1 MSVAEAK
8 KWKVSRAFKYVG
20 SGTTPKSGEP
30 EYYDSGSINWLI
42 TGDLTDGEIKHIT
55 RRITPKAITDYP
67 TLKIYPAG
75 SIVIAM
81 YGATIGK
88 VGLLTQSSAVN
99 QACCVLVPDQKIL
112 PRYALYY
119 FLASKR
125 QLIDL
130 GVGGGQPNISQDI
143 VKSFKITVPKIEEQK
158 QIVGYLDLKT
168 SLSDKM
174 ITAKN
179 HTHTQLSELRQAII
193 TNAVLGHGGAAM
205 NLQDTHIPWIGK
217 IPAHWHVK
225 KIKHVATV
233 KARIG
238 WQALTT
244 DEYIDEGPYLV
255 TGTDFRDGIVEWKTA
270 AHVSDHRWAID
281 SNIQLEEDDLLLTK
295 DGTIGKVAMV
305 KSLKGKATLNSGVFV
320 IRAKSNEYNPRYLYH
335 VLNSGIF
342 TDFINYMKTGSTI
355 NHLYQQTFVEF
366 SFPLPPRKE
375 QDEIVACI
383 DKKLAQVDEALT
395 KVMHSTSLLEE
406 YRSSLISN
414 VVGGKAE
421 V

>member
-1 MSVAEAK
+1 
-8 KWKVSRAFKYVG
+8 
-20 SGTTPKSGEP
+20 
-30 EYYDSGSINWLI
+30 
-42 TGDLTDGEIKHIT
+42 
-55 RRITPKAITDYP
+55 
-67 TLKIYPAG
+67 
-75 SIVIAM
+75 
-81 YGATIGK
+81 
-88 VGLLTQSSAVN
+88 
-99 QACCVLVPDQKIL
+99 
-112 PRYALYY
+112 
-119 FLASKR
+119 
-125 QLIDL
+125 
-130 GVGGGQPNISQDI
+130 
-143 VKSFKITVPKIEEQK
+143 
-158 QIVGYLDLKT
+158 
-168 SLSDKM
+168 
-174 ITAKN
+174 
-179 HTHTQLSELRQAII
+179 
-193 TNAVLGHGGAAM
+193 M